1 MLFGMHCEFPEASH
15 THTYTHTVSFIC
27 FFLTRT
33 TYPPKHVFTRPKML
47 GITMLVGIVG
57 PQCSEYKN
65 HTLTEQCMSQITDTM
80 SKESFYASCLT
91 FNSLSLINKAVL
103 PAHSSQ
109 CFCCHGNITTTGLW
123 HRRGRWKDQSEE
135 EQKKKSD

>member
-1 MLFGMHCEFPEASH
+1 MSSQRHHIH
-15 THTYTHTVSFIC
+15 THTHTHTVSFIC

-47 GITMLVGIVG
+47 GITMLVGIFG

-80 SKESFYASCLT
+80 SKESFYAFCHT

-103 PAHSSQ
+103 PVHSSH
-109 CFCCHGNITTTGLW
+109 CFCCHGNITTTALW
-123 HRRGRWKDQSEE
+123 HRRGKWKDQSEE